1 MTLESGRALSIKTGC
16 CCADTLRAEPTLLA
30 KRPQAQEGPSGRV
43 SEPCHVSRARVR
55 RAVQVTRVALIGR
68 ARPLAR
74 PMADSDDEV
83 LELDLPPVE
92 SIIRLSD
99 GRLGHVQSHTPSG
112 THMLVSDENGDE
124 SLLTAD
130 DGWTLEDLRVEQR
143 S

>member
-1 MTLESGRALSIKTGC
+1 MAVCGRTMVCAAKIESAQDDARG
-16 CCADTLRAEPTLLA
+16 ADE
-30 KRPQAQEGPSGRV
+30 
-43 SEPCHVSRARVR
+43 
-55 RAVQVTRVALIGR
+55 IGR